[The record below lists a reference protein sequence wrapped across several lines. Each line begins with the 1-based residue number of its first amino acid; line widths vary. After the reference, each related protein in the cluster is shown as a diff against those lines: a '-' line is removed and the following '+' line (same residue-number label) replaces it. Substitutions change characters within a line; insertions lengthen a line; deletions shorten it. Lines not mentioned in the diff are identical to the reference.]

1 MKKIIGAAVCGLLLA
16 GCATQKP
23 QMPDEKYVPLVRGW
37 IGVSECIRSGGIDA
51 DTGARGRAYII
62 AEANQYQHNPVRF
75 KEIEQQMRG
84 SFSLTSQ
91 DCREMAAVIQSRK
104 QQIDNQ
110 NASAEIQRRE
120 VQNILNTTKPT
131 QAYCNKIGTQVL
143 CNSF

>member
-1 MKKIIGAAVCGLLLA
+1 MNKLAYIVLSGLVLA
-16 GCATQKP
+16 GCASQKP
-23 QMPDEKYVPLVRGW
+23 QMPEEKYVPLVRGW

-84 SFSLTSQ
+84 SFSLTPQ

-110 NASAEIQRRE
+110 NASAEIQQRE
-120 VQNILNTTKPT
+120 VQNILNTTRPT
-131 QAYCNKIGTQVL
+131 HTYCNKIGMQVL
-143 CNSF
+143 CNSL